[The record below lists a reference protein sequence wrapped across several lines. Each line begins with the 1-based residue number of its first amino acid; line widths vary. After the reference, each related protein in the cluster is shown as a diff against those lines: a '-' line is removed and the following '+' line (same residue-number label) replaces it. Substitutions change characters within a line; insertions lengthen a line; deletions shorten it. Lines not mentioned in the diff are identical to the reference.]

1 MNMTLRLTTN
11 TLTILLACGLAA
23 QAADFAPGTYVSNEE
38 IENALKKAPATGTFD
53 EVIKTVDCGGY
64 KVSVVVLRRTQAEP
78 TALTH
83 PKVTEVYQMIKGSG
97 DLETGGAL
105 ETQTPVDLTKQ
116 AAGPSFRG
124 VIKGAQTRHIG
135 PGEVAVIPPGVPHR
149 FRKLDD
155 TVVYLVTRIELTAH

>member
-1 MNMTLRLTTN
+1 MTLRLTMN

-38 IENALKKAPATGTFD
+38 IGNALKKAPAAGTFD
-53 EVIKTVDCGGY
+53 EVLKTVDCGGY
-64 KVSVVVLRRTQAEP
+64 KVSVVVLRRTQAEA

-83 PKVTEVYQMIKGSG
+83 PKVTEVYQMVKGSG
-97 DLETGGAL
+97 DLETGGTL
-105 ETQTPVDLTKQ
+105 ETPTTPVDLTKQ

-124 VIKGAQTRHIG
+124 VIKGGQTRHIG

-149 FRKLDD
+149 FSKLDE
-155 TVVYLVTRIELTAH
+155 TVVYLVTRIELTAR

>member
-11 TLTILLACGLAA
+11 TLTILLACFLTA

-97 DLETGGAL
+97 DLETGGTL

>member
-11 TLTILLACGLAA
+11 TLTILLACFLTA
-23 QAADFAPGTYVSNEE
+23 QAADFAPGTFVSNEE

>member
-23 QAADFAPGTYVSNEE
+23 HAADFAPGTYVSNEE
-38 IENALKKAPATGTFD
+38 IESALKKAPATGTFD

-97 DLETGGAL
+97 DLETGGTL

-124 VIKGAQTRHIG
+124 VIKDAQTRHIG

-149 FRKLDD
+149 FRKLDN